1 MINTLTLGHIDI
13 PVLDGDRTS
22 VERARQQFLEAS
34 AQYEPELLRSLS
46 TGPHRIAR
54 KLGNVEALSVRGTPE
69 AEKLVQAIKN
79 GPRNR
84 TLAPHGALR
93 LRITPSVCG

>member
-54 KLGNVEALSVRGTPE
+54 KLGNVEALSVRGTPVF
-69 AEKLVQAIKN
+69 A
-79 GPRNR
+79 
-84 TLAPHGALR
+84 TL
-93 LRITPSVCG
+93 